1 MTFTDKELMDK
12 MKQIPSSAA
21 PRTGQVWEQIETLD
35 NNIDTLCKAVINLD
49 MKLGAVL
56 SSAPDDE
63 PHHVAPV
70 IPTAELAEKI
80 YTINDKCVS
89 ACDRLRIITERLEV

>member
-21 PRTGQVWEQIETLD
+21 PRTGQVWEQIETLE
-35 NNIDTLCKAVINLD
+35 NNIDTLCKAAIYLE

-56 SSAPDDE
+56 SNAPDDE
-63 PHHVAPV
+63 AHHPEPV